1 MTLWTRTRMTKHCK
15 NTRNMD
21 AYSADVN
28 EELINNFNRLPIPPK
43 ANYDLSY
50 FTQLIWAK
58 TDRIGCGFARY
69 KENDKTESTAVFVCN
84 FAKEGNVL
92 NKPIYEIGKNV
103 CGNCGP
109 GFKCED
115 NLKNDKT

>member
-1 MTLWTRTRMTKHCK
+1 MFIYITR
-15 NTRNMD
+15 
-21 AYSADVN
+21 YEFIFSF
-28 EELINNFNRLPIPPK
+28 LRLCFYIGV
-43 ANYDLSY
+43 SY
-50 FTQLIWAK
+50 YFYL
-58 TDRIGCGFARY
+58 GCGFARY

-84 FAKEGNVL
+84 FAEVGNVL

-115 NLKNDKT
+115 DLKDGTLGALCIEI

>member
-1 MTLWTRTRMTKHCK
+1 
-15 NTRNMD
+15 MD
-21 AYSADVN
+21 VEGLSKS
-28 EELINNFNRLPIPPK
+28 LPNFNVEQNIEWLLWL
-43 ANYDLSY
+43 NYKWRWISTSSVTDY
-50 FTQLIWAK
+50 FYL
-58 TDRIGCGFARY
+58 GCGFARY

-92 NKPIYEIGKNV
+92 NQPIYEIGKNV

-115 NLKNDKT
+115 DLKDGTLGALCIEI